1 MFFSFF
7 FWYFGFVLLR
17 NKKLELLVQKLIEIF
32 FKISINILKMFIFN
46 ICRVENK
53 YKNYN
58 IDDILIV
65 VKYNCY

>member
-1 MFFSFF
+1 
-7 FWYFGFVLLR
+7 
-17 NKKLELLVQKLIEIF
+17 
-32 FKISINILKMFIFN
+32 MFIFN